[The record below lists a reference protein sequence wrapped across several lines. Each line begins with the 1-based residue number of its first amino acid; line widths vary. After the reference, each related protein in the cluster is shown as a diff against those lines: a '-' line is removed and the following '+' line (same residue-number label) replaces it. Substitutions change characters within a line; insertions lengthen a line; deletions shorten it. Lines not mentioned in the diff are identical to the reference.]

1 MSQVLSPL
9 ERQEMREKLDP
20 FRTEGLQTTTE
31 NVVEQLESQECIK
44 ASSLFKSPE
53 EVLSLAND
61 ASCWLWYDSKP
72 LLLTFFGGTN
82 TWGEKLVPR
91 TAEVLRTS
99 EGNAYVTSVVGGG

>member
-9 ERQEMREKLDP
+9 ERQEMQEKLDP

-31 NVVEQLESQECIK
+31 DVVEQLESQECVK

-53 EVLSLAND
+53 EVLSLANY
-61 ASCWLWYDSKP
+61 ASGWLWYDSKP
-72 LLLTFFGGTN
+72 LLLTFHGGPN

-91 TAEVLRTS
+91 TAELLRTS
-99 EGNAYVTSVVGGG
+99 EGNAYCTEVVGGG